1 MLTKHPT
8 NHKHNIRNGLSTNLP
23 LWCAY
28 ALTHYYLLGGRQRA
42 GRTPLSCMCVCGT
55 SASNEFGNTPCFKG
69 PPSEVPPTANMN
81 SFSTLQQLSH
91 APVDCLTVAA
101 VATMKEQ
108 HGLAGLGSR
117 HWGGG
122 LLEGLVPQSLLEKK
136 PGSRHPTCPTS
147 VGDFPIS
154 GYWDGRP
161 MPRPDKA
168 FSLSRPFLLGTLPD
182 LGSGGP
188 SSTLL
193 LDPTHYRIQDHS
205 FETTTAHCSLP
216 MHTCPSDEVGP
227 SPRWCCAALANPHPL
242 TCPSDE
248 VSQSAPWCCAELA
261 NALLPFATSRFETLE
276 FRSVASNQ
284 PDCHCPLCSAPYS
297 HAPS

>member
-1 MLTKHPT
+1 
-8 NHKHNIRNGLSTNLP
+8 
-23 LWCAY
+23 
-28 ALTHYYLLGGRQRA
+28 
-42 GRTPLSCMCVCGT
+42 MCVCGT

-227 SPRWCCAALANPHPL
+227 SPRWCCAEQANPFSLYLSLYLSPSLSPHLSLLLSLHAVPVHVPTPGELPSPPVDHRPKLRRVL
-242 TCPSDE
+242 TCP
-248 VSQSAPWCCAELA
+248 CACQHMSIRRLQQHH
-261 NALLPFATSRFETLE
+261 
-276 FRSVASNQ
+276 V
-284 PDCHCPLCSAPYS
+284 
-297 HAPS
+297 